1 LTAEA
6 QYTASKQSLKQQ
18 CLDHRQAPRN
28 SPLLRKTV
36 ISIIDDD
43 ESVRLATAG
52 LVRSLGFM
60 AFAFESAEDFLGSS
74 NLEDTSCLICDI
86 QMPGMTGLEL
96 QDHLIAH
103 NYQIP
108 TIMIT
113 AFPEERI
120 RKRALETG
128 AIGFFGKPFD
138 SQAMIRC
145 IDSVIGKT

>member
-1 LTAEA
+1 MI
-6 QYTASKQSLKQQ
+6 
-18 CLDHRQAPRN
+18 RN
-28 SPLLRKTV
+28 TV

-52 LVRSLGFM
+52 LARSLGFI
-60 AFAFESAEDFLGSS
+60 AFAFESAEDFLRSS
-74 NLEDTSCLICDI
+74 SLADTSCLICDI

-96 QDHLIAH
+96 QDHLIASGH
-103 NYQIP
+103 RIP

-120 RKRALETG
+120 RKRALDMG

-138 SQAMIRC
+138 SHALIRC
-145 IDSVIGKT
+145 IDAVTGKT

>member
-1 LTAEA
+1 LV
-6 QYTASKQSLKQQ
+6 
-18 CLDHRQAPRN
+18 RN
-28 SPLLRKTV
+28 KA

-52 LVRSLGFM
+52 LARSLGFI
-60 AFAFESAEDFLGSS
+60 AFTFASAEDFLGSS
-74 NLEDTSCLICDI
+74 SLKDTSCLICDI
-86 QMPGMTGLEL
+86 QMPGMTGIEL

-103 NYQIP
+103 GYQIP

-113 AFPEERI
+113 AFPEERV

-128 AIGFFGKPFD
+128 AVGFFAKPFD
-138 SQAMIRC
+138 SHAMIRC